1 MTTSCWG
8 VVVAAGRGER
18 FGGDR
23 PKALLELAGTP
34 LVVLAVRAM
43 RAGGCA
49 GIVVAAPPNLI
60 SEVAGLLPDPDV
72 VVVGGGA
79 TRQSSVRAALQAVP
93 DDVRWVLV
101 HDAARPLVPAAV
113 VEAVRAA
120 LVAGAPAVIPVVA
133 VVDTMKSVDGDGMV
147 TGTVDR
153 GALRRAQTP
162 QGFER
167 EVLVHALEQS
177 ADRGE
182 EGTDDAE
189 AVAALG
195 IAVRTVPGDERGLK
209 ITTAADLLV
218 AEALLAASPFRRYAH
233 SGEEFEE
240 SSIMR
245 VGLGVDVHPI
255 QAGRPCALAGL
266 IWTGEDGCSGHSDG
280 DVAAHALIDAVLSAA
295 GLGDLGAIFGT
306 DDPRWADASGVDLLA
321 HATGL
326 VRAAGWSVGNASV
339 QVLANS
345 PRISS
350 RRAEAEAILGAVLG
364 APVNVSAT
372 TTDGL
377 GLTGRGEGRA
387 AFATANLLA
396 E

>member
-1 MTTSCWG
+1 
-8 VVVAAGRGER
+8 V
-18 FGGDR
+18 D
-23 PKALLELAGTP
+23 
-34 LVVLAVRAM
+34 
-43 RAGGCA
+43 
-49 GIVVAAPPNLI
+49 
-60 SEVAGLLPDPDV
+60 
-72 VVVGGGA
+72 
-79 TRQSSVRAALQAVP
+79 
-93 DDVRWVLV
+93 
-101 HDAARPLVPAAV
+101 
-113 VEAVRAA
+113 AVRAA
-120 LVAGAPAVIPVVA
+120 LAEGASAVIPVVA

-218 AEALLAASPFRRYAH
+218 AEALLAAFPFRRYTH
-233 SGEEFEE
+233 NGEEFEE

-255 QAGRPCALAGL
+255 QTGRPCALAGL

-350 RRAEAEAILGAVLG
+350 RRAEAQAILGAVLG